1 MDKILIVDDEKL
13 ILTVATNILKNHY
26 EVICAESAAEGIRLY
41 EEKQPDLVLTDLNMP
56 VMSGL
61 KMMEE
66 LSRRTEMQ
74 IPVIYMTGDDDATAE
89 TEVFNQG
96 AEDFIRK
103 PFRADVLLHRI
114 EKVLTNR
121 ERIKELTKESST
133 DGLTGFLNKTHVERK
148 LAETCR
154 YETGVLAIL
163 DMDDFKLV
171 NDIYGHETGDQIIV
185 AFAKFLK
192 EHTRGT
198 DIVGRVGG
206 DEFLVFFTGVTNED
220 AVDSVIWRINQQLSK
235 AAADILGAEANLP
248 LGVSAGAIMVPK
260 YGTDYPDLLQ
270 KADRALYYSKQNGKH
285 SCTLYSEDG
294 AIDFSA
300 AGIEDLK
307 KLSMILGERNIANR
321 ALWLGQNAF
330 GYIYRYMIRYMH
342 RYQNTAYK
350 VLFTIVFM
358 SPDIDRSEFSQITEH
373 LGNILRNT
381 LRNSDIMMQS
391 APNQFF
397 LLLPGVGES
406 DIQKVIDRTV
416 SAWDDSVYHE
426 QAQIFYEYEMIDSE
440 KEMDEEERASMRP
453 APPKISRVV
462 VVEEDPAD
470 LRLAKETLSA
480 AGMEVTSLSSGQ
492 ELLDFT
498 SENRPDVILLSIR
511 LSGMDGI
518 EALKRLRK
526 AEEEVKALEVPVV
539 LIAGDAAEEQQT
551 AVMGLS
557 VTDYIRRPLIPE
569 ILTLRIRHAIDLF
582 RGTTGRR

>member
-1 MDKILIVDDEKL
+1 MDKILVVDDEKL
-13 ILTVATNILKNHY
+13 ILTVSNNILKDHY
-26 EVICAESAAEGIRLY
+26 TVVCADSAAKGIELY
-41 EEKQPDLVLTDLNMP
+41 EQEQPDLVLTDLNMP
-56 VMSGL
+56 GMSGL

-66 LSRRTEMQ
+66 LMERFGPQ
-74 IPVIYMTGDDDATAE
+74 IPVIYMTGDDDDTVENAA
-89 TEVFNQG
+89 FNQG

-103 PFRADVLLHRI
+103 PFRADVLIHRI

-121 ERIKELTKESST
+121 ERIKELTKESSI

-148 LAETCR
+148 LAEACR
-154 YETGVLAIL
+154 CETGALVIL

-171 NDIYGHETGDQIIV
+171 NDIYGHETGDRVIIT
-185 AFAKFLK
+185 FSRFLK

-206 DEFLVFFTGVTNED
+206 DEFVVFFTGVTDDD
-220 AVDSVIWRINQQLSK
+220 AIDSMIWRINQQLSK
-235 AAADILGAEANLP
+235 ALTDILGDDAKLP

-285 SCTLYSEDG
+285 SCTVYSEGG
-294 AIDFSA
+294 AIDFTA
-300 AGIEDLK
+300 KGIEDLK
-307 KLSMILGERNIANR
+307 KLSMILGERNISNR

-358 SPDIDRSEFSQITEH
+358 SPDIDRSDFSNITEH

-397 LLLPGVGES
+397 LLLPGVAEQ
-406 DIQKVIDRTV
+406 DIQKVIDRTLA
-416 SAWDDSVYHE
+416 AWEESPYHE
-426 QAQIFYEYEMIDSE
+426 NAQIFYEYEMIDAE
-440 KEMDEEERASMRP
+440 KELDEDELAHEKRNT
-453 APPKISRVV
+453 PKTERVV
-462 VVEEDPAD
+462 IVEEDPDA
-470 LRLAKETLSA
+470 LRVASETLTA
-480 AGMEVTSLSSGQ
+480 AGIEVSSLSGGQ

-498 SENRPDVILLSIR
+498 SENRPDVILLSIG
-511 LSGMDGI
+511 LTGMDGI
-518 EALKRLRK
+518 ETLGRLRE
-526 AEEEVKALEVPVV
+526 AEKDSKALEVPVI
-539 LIAGDAAEEQQT
+539 LIAADGAEEQRT
-551 AVMGLS
+551 ASLGLS
-557 VTDYIRRPLIPE
+557 VTDFIRKPLIPE
-569 ILTLRIRHAIDLF
+569 ILRMRVRHAIDLF